1 MVSPIAAAA
10 DLLQNGD
17 VMSRE
22 EFHRRFSECEDLERV
37 ELVEGVVYMPS
48 PVKFAAHGRPAKMM
62 MSWLEAYEDR
72 HREVVE
78 AMDNVSILLDNRNE
92 LIPDVFLYKRA
103 ADRFDD
109 DDYFLGAPELIVEIA
124 NSSVAK
130 DLHQKKRAY
139 ERNGVAEYIVWRVR
153 DEAIDW
159 FQLRKGSYELRQP
172 GSDGII
178 ESEVFP
184 GLRLNVPA
192 MLALDKKAALAAL
205 EPSREQ

>member
-37 ELVEGVVYMPS
+37 ELIEGVVYMPS
-48 PVKFAAHGRPAKMM
+48 PVKLRSHSRRQTLVIV
-62 MSWLEAYEDR
+62 WLSAYEDL
-72 HREVVE
+72 HAGEVE
-78 AMDNVSILLDNRNE
+78 ATQEASVLLDGQNE
-92 LIPDVFLYKRA
+92 PIPDAMLYRVDSA
-103 ADRFDD
+103 RID
-109 DDYFLGAPELIVEIA
+109 DDYFIGAPELIVEIA

-159 FQLRKGSYELRQP
+159 HQLRAGSYELRQP
-172 GSDGII
+172 DSDGMI
-178 ESEVFP
+178 ESEIFP

-192 MLALDKKAALAAL
+192 MLALDKKAVLAAL
-205 EPSREQ
+205 GRSREQ